1 MSGARTD
8 SSKLLASAEPAW
20 VNVGLVRWNEQRK
33 VWLAPRPRAGKVATR
48 PKIIPLSVSVVTALV
63 EDMDRVREL
72 PAPVPLPQMVDI
84 LVDMWEEEGL
94 FD

>member
-1 MSGARTD
+1 M
-8 SSKLLASAEPAW
+8 LLASAAPAF
-20 VNVGLVRWNEQRK
+20 VNEGVIRWNEQRK
-33 VWLAPRPRAGKVATR
+33 VWLTPRAKPGAKPGVR
-48 PKIIPLSVSVVTALV
+48 PKVVPLSVAAVTALV

-72 PAPVPLPQMVDI
+72 PTAVPLPQMVDI